1 MSSTERSARLRR
13 ARASS
18 AAARLCVH
26 LRVGGPALGAQILGA
41 LLGGARLRQ
50 HAGGGAEFGLG
61 LLGLQL
67 QIDFV
72 EGGERLADIDGL
84 ADFDQALCDL
94 AGNPEAHV
102 GLDPGPDGAD
112 EAALRRLGLV
122 MHGGDQNRTARGGRF
137 GRLFVA
143 AGQREHR
150 KGQRR
155 SRQEPVIARENGT
168 GEHRTL
174 HRRI

>member
-18 AAARLCVH
+18 AAALAWIQ

-41 LLGGARLRQ
+41 LFGGGGLRQ

-67 QIDFV
+67 QIDLV

-84 ADFDQALCDL
+84 ADFDQALGDL
-94 AGNPEAHV
+94 AGYPETHV
-102 GLDPGPDGAD
+102 GLDPGLDRAD
-112 EAALRRLGLV
+112 ETALGRFRFV
-122 MHGGDQNRTARGGRF
+122 MHGGDQNRPRWGGLL
-137 GRLFVA
+137 GDLVIA
-143 AGQREHR
+143 AGQRDR
-150 KGQRR
+150 DQRQ
-155 SRQEPVIARENGT
+155 RQSS
-168 GEHRTL
+168 
-174 HRRI
+174 